1 MPPNA
6 IRLPVPLYLYSL
18 PRPLSK
24 CIIKARPSA
33 YNKSPYLVDV
43 EFPDGRVAVA
53 HNPALGCNGLVA
65 PGVTAYVMPAAPAS
79 KAISEYTLYHVVLD
93 SSSKNLVCIHPA
105 VANSVAEAIAE
116 KFIHCTNI
124 RREVAI
130 GGSRFDMV
138 ADRAGRRCILEVK
151 NASIADTVCCMP
163 SERSAALKAAGP
175 APPLSAIFPYGNKQ
189 KRGLVSPRA
198 LKHANEL
205 AALAADDTAAYILYL
220 TQRTDVSQLLISTL
234 DTEYRAAVAAAKA
247 AGVQLRAYSILWEG
261 EHAYL
266 HAILPV
272 IVE

>member
-1 MPPNA
+1 MPSKA
-6 IRLPVPLYLYSL
+6 IRLPEPLYLYSL

-43 EFPDGRVAVA
+43 EFPDGRIAVA

-79 KAISEYTLYHVVLD
+79 KAISEYTLYHVELPG
-93 SSSKNLVCIHPA
+93 SSSLICIHPA

-163 SERSAALKAAGP
+163 SERSATLKAAGP
-175 APPLSAIFPYGNKQ
+175 DPPLSAIFPYGNKQ

-205 AALAADDTAAYILYL
+205 AALTADDTATYILYL

-234 DTEYRAAVAAAKA
+234 DTEYRAAVAAAKE
-247 AGVQLRAYSILWEG
+247 AGVQLRAYSILWVN

-266 HAILPV
+266 NAILPV
-272 IVE
+272 IV